1 VPPELSIVSP
11 VYRAESC
18 IAELHRRLTAV
29 LAPMNVD
36 YEIILV
42 DDGSPDRSGELLEGI
57 AAGDPRVA
65 AVILSRNFGQ
75 HAAILAGLAEAR
87 GERIVVMDCDLQDR
101 PEDVPLLLA
110 KLDESADVVIAR
122 RLKRKTSALKR
133 VTSRIWFALL
143 NRLSAIRIE
152 PGSGSFSAL
161 RRKVAVELL
170 RMPNR
175 HSHYQLVLL
184 WLGFRQTYVDVD
196 DGGRFEGR
204 GAYSLPRLVSHALS
218 GVVSH
223 STRLL
228 YFSIYSGFVFVLLS
242 IVQFAY
248 VLVQKISNGVGVAGW
263 ASLMATMWLIGGAV
277 LSSLGV
283 IGIYLGRI
291 VDDVKQRPAYIV
303 SRRIRQGIRQ
313 ETG

>member
-11 VYRAESC
+11 VYRAEAC

-29 LAPMNVD
+29 LAPMTVE

-57 AAGDPRVA
+57 AAGDPRVT

-75 HAAILAGLAEAR
+75 HAAILAGLAEAC

-101 PEDVPLLLA
+101 PEDVPHLLA
-110 KLDESADVVIAR
+110 KLDEGFDVVIAR
-122 RLKRKTSALKR
+122 RLRRKTGMLKR
-133 VTSRIWFALL
+133 LTSRIWFALL

-161 RRKVAVELL
+161 RRKVAAELL

-184 WLGFRQTYVDVD
+184 WLGFRQTYLDVD

-204 GAYSLPRLVSHALS
+204 GAYSLPRLLSHALS

-291 VDDVKQRPAYIV
+291 VDDVKQRPAYV
-303 SRRIRQGIRQ
+303 VRHRIRQGIRQ